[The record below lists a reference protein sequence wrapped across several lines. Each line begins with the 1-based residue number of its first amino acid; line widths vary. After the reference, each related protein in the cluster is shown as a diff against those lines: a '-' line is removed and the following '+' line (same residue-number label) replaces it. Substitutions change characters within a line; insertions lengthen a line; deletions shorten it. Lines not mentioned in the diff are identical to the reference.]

1 MGIDKVTLGILA
13 NHTRAAVESMA
24 YTLLRTAH
32 AVFVSESQDFTSTL
46 VTAEGKT
53 FTYHQDTGT
62 TWMVTFDCQGIIKLI
77 DDYEEGDIC
86 ITNDPYSGYVVTHIP
101 DIILWKP
108 IFWEKELVCFAT
120 CFIHHTDVGGAIPT
134 SVSRSN
140 TEIYQ
145 EGIRVTPRKL
155 VKRGDINR
163 DVLEM
168 ILSNVRAPEQSWG
181 DLKAQ
186 IASMNTGERKVH
198 EMIRKFG
205 IETFKQGIH
214 DLIDTAELQARDIVS
229 SVPDGEYRFTD
240 FIDEDCDG
248 GLPVRLAACMTVT
261 GDEIILDFAGSDPQ
275 LASALN
281 VPTGGGERPW
291 IVLNGFV
298 SAFYTLNPRIL
309 LNCGLTLPIRCIFPE
324 GSVLNPQFPAAL
336 NARTIAAVR
345 LQDIILGL
353 LTQAAPDRLP
363 AAAGGAV
370 VILNVTSHDER
381 AGHRVVTVI
390 NPIFGGGGGNP
401 RADGA
406 NGAGGNCNFLMN
418 TPIEITE
425 AHAPIDI
432 LAYELKQDT
441 GGPGLYR
448 GGCATRMEF
457 QVHNPSTINMRN
469 KDRSKFQA
477 WGVLGGHP
485 GKAARYLIN
494 PGTSD
499 EVDTGNADRFDVAAG
514 DIVSLISTTGG
525 GWGSPLDREP
535 AAVLADV
542 ERDFI
547 SAMAAE
553 RDYGVVIGNG
563 KLDPEATDRK
573 RAELR
578 LKEKNAHFSF
588 GAFRDE
594 FEQVWN
600 AGTYEALSEVLS
612 TLPAVERFSMK
623 HRIFAALQ
631 GGTYGRDK
639 AAVYK
644 AFAAHRSREASQQA

>member
-1 MGIDKVTLGILA
+1 MSIDKVTLGILA
-13 NHTRAAVESMA
+13 NHARAAVESMA

-46 VTAEGKT
+46 VTADGKT

-62 TWMVTFDCQGIIKLI
+62 TWMVTLDCRGFIELI

-86 ITNDPYSGYVVTHIP
+86 ITNDPYSGYVVTHFP

-145 EGIRVTPRKL
+145 EGIRITPRKL
-155 VKRGDINR
+155 VKRGAVNR
-163 DVLEM
+163 DVLEI

-205 IETFKQGIH
+205 IETFRQGIH
-214 DLIDTAELQARDIVS
+214 DLIDTAELQARDIVRAL
-229 SVPDGEYRFTD
+229 PDGEYRFTD
-240 FIDEDCDG
+240 FIDEDSDN
-248 GLPVRLAACMTVT
+248 GLPVRLTARMTVAE
-261 GDEIILDFAGSDPQ
+261 DEIILDFTGSDPQ

-281 VPTGGGERPW
+281 VPTGGQERPW

-298 SAFYTLNPRIL
+298 SAFYTLNPRLL
-309 LNCGLTLPIRCIFPE
+309 LNSGLTRPIRCVFPE
-324 GSVLNPQFPAAL
+324 GSVLNPQFPAAV

-353 LTQAAPDRLP
+353 LSQAVPDRLP
-363 AAAGGAV
+363 AAAGGSV
-370 VILNVTSHDER
+370 VIMNVTTFDER
-381 AGHRVVTVI
+381 VGRPVVTVI

-425 AHAPIDI
+425 AHAPIDVI
-432 LAYELKQDT
+432 GYELAPDT
-441 GGPGLYR
+441 GGPGRHR

-457 QVHNPSTINMRN
+457 QVWNPSTINMRN

-477 WGVLGGHP
+477 WGVMGGKP
-485 GKAARYLIN
+485 GKPARYLIN
-494 PGTSD
+494 PGTAD
-499 EVDTGNADRFDVAAG
+499 EMDTGNADRFDVAAG
-514 DIVSLISTTGG
+514 DIISLTSTTGG
-525 GWGSPLDREP
+525 GWGNPLDRE
-535 AAVLADV
+535 VSSVVNDV
-542 ERDFI
+542 AREFI
-547 SAMAAE
+547 SAASAE
-553 RDYGVVIGNG
+553 RDYGVVIADG
-563 KLDPEATDRK
+563 KLDEEATRRK
-573 RAELR
+573 RAEPR
-578 LKEKNAHFSF
+578 RPEKAAHFSF
-588 GAFRDE
+588 GAFREE
-594 FEQVWN
+594 FETLWDED
-600 AGTYEALSEVLS
+600 TYAALGEVLS
-612 TLPAVERFSMK
+612 TLPASERFLMK
-623 HRIFAALQ
+623 HRIFEAL
-631 GGTYGRDK
+631 GSGRHGRGK
-639 AAVYK
+639 TAVHN
-644 AFAAHRSREASQQA
+644 AFSSFRSRRGGQEA